1 MTDESPGYEGR
12 IGRYSRELAHELI
25 AVARVRPG
33 QRALDVGCGT
43 GALTEPLARLVG
55 AGRVVAV
62 DPDLEALDACRA
74 RLPGVDVR
82 VGSAEALPCE
92 DGEFDAVLAQLVV
105 GLLTD
110 AAQGAAE
117 MRRVARSGAPV
128 ATCVWDFGGGM
139 TVLRAFW
146 DAAIALDPRAAEHD
160 QASTRPYSTREELH
174 ALWRAAGLRDVAS
187 GALVVGADYRDF
199 DDLWDPLVAP
209 DGAPGRYCAA
219 LDHAHRDALR
229 RAVCDR
235 LHRPNGPFRLTARA
249 WYAVG
254 SA

>member
-1 MTDESPGYEGR
+1 MTAGYEGR
-12 IGRYSRELAHELI
+12 IGRYSRALAHELI
-25 AVARVRPG
+25 AVAGVRPG
-33 QRALDVGCGT
+33 QRALDVGCGA
-43 GALTEPLARLVG
+43 GALTEPLAHLVG
-55 AGRVVAV
+55 ADQLVAI
-62 DPDLEALDACRA
+62 DPDPDAIAACRA
-74 RLPGVDVR
+74 RLPDVDVR

-92 DGEFDAVLAQLVV
+92 DDEFDAVLAQLVV

-110 AAQGAAE
+110 AAQGVAE
-117 MRRVARSGAPV
+117 MRRVARPGAAV

-146 DAAIALDPRAAEHD
+146 DAAVELDPRAAAHD

-174 ALWRAAGLRDVAS
+174 GLWSAAGLRTVSS

-209 DGAPGRYCAA
+209 DGSPGHYYAQ
-219 LDHAHRDALR
+219 LDDRHRDALR
-229 RAVCDR
+229 RAVDER
-235 LHRPNGPFRLTARA
+235 LHRPRGAFRLTARA
-249 WYAVG
+249 WYVVG